1 MRSVKE
7 IQRVDRLN
15 YKTQNNLKHLK
26 VNLSQIASALQFLH
40 DENKSPGVITHND
53 LKLQNIL
60 LDEDFIVK
68 LTDFGGSTIIKD
80 GKCIGDVQETKEYKP
95 KERIEGKQ
103 LPSPSHDV
111 FSYGVCLFIAMT
123 RFKLDGY
130 FYEYCEDRKH
140 ILFGE
145 VTQIYESIRSGEP
158 VTKSGNEEK
167 ELQILFQLFE
177 VFQNCCF
184 VNCNKRITSE
194 KIDDTFQ
201 SFIDDKNIRKSLS
214 IMFVKTKREQKS
226 LQSTIKNFKYSSDWI
241 DVEQVNN

>member
-1 MRSVKE
+1 M
-7 IQRVDRLN
+7 
-15 YKTQNNLKHLK
+15 
-26 VNLSQIASALQFLH
+26 SQIASALQFLH

-53 LKLQNIL
+53 LKPQNIL
-60 LDEDFIVK
+60 LDKDFKIK

-80 GKCIGDVQETKEYKP
+80 GKCIGDVQETPYIKP

-123 RFKLDGY
+123 GFKLDDY
-130 FYEYCEDRKH
+130 FYPYCEDRRH
-140 ILFGE
+140 ILFGK
-145 VTQIYESIRSGEP
+145 VTRIYEDIGSDKP
-158 VTKSGNEEK
+158 VTKSGNKEK
-167 ELQILFQLFE
+167 EQQILYQLFE

-226 LQSTIKNFKYSSDWI
+226 LQSTIKTFKYCSDWI
-241 DVEQVNN
+241 DIEQVNN